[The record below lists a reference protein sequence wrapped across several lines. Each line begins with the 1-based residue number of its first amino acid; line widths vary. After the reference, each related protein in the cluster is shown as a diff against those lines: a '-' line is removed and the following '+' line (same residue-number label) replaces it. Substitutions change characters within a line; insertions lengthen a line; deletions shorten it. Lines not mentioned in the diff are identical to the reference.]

1 MTFDCTCFFYSFLRQ
16 RSGLLRAFFSRFGW
30 QKHTGRLE
38 ILKRLGPVLV
48 LVVGWGFC
56 SLGVGHALAVPLA
69 DFSKQSHSQMAL
81 NLHPLWQFAKLQ
93 APNAK
98 PEEAFDAAQ
107 VWAWPEA
114 QFAAPQAAKPFTL
127 SQGERWVGRLRLQL
141 PPSEQGVMLE
151 IPMVRLDIAH
161 LSYRYNDGPWRR
173 AMAGDQIAMV
183 RWPFAHRSPAF
194 PIPTDSG
201 ELQLVLELGHQGM
214 MVAPMVLQS
223 DQHFRV
229 DRFDGALRT
238 GMLLGLAL
246 VLSLVCLSAAVVF
259 KRFNFVA
266 VAVLLVVIGF
276 AVVTQGGVAGM
287 YIDTGTARFN
297 DQSKFITGMLFAAVL
312 PWVVG
317 TVVLQ
322 KIYSGVVWR
331 LTLVWLVAA
340 LLCTLLLVGID
351 ARKVQTLAMPL
362 FLLGGLLF
370 STGIVLAAVLRKQA
384 YAAVNLLAVMLLT
397 FSILVPLLSVWGITD
412 GVSSR
417 TTSTM
422 GFLVAALIMFYTQLL
437 QYRYGR
443 SVAARSSPSQGRDE
457 LTGLVHRAG
466 FEQIFASQMQRIL
479 ANKTTAAF
487 FYIEVSNAED
497 LQERF
502 GGEGFDI
509 GMVQIAAA
517 VSSSVSV
524 VDTVARVAPNAFAV
538 IMVMHKSTSAAAA
551 VAQKIIS
558 RTMAIASHSTP
569 IAQTSRIVIAWLPDS
584 TNKLEDIERRAL
596 VVLQKLETG
605 KRIGWVNPG
614 HWAEEA
620 QIPPHAPSS
629 LRSDAMP
636 ESAYNEALPSL
647 PGIIN
652 SLERQMFG
660 ADSEKPESKAQRPMR
675 VLKNKS

>member
-1 MTFDCTCFFYSFLRQ
+1 M
-16 RSGLLRAFFSRFGW
+16 
-30 QKHTGRLE
+30 
-38 ILKRLGPVLV
+38 
-48 LVVGWGFC
+48 
-56 SLGVGHALAVPLA
+56 A
-69 DFSKQSHSQMAL
+69 DFSKQGRSQMSV
-81 NLHPLWQFAKLQ
+81 NLHSLWQFAKVQ
-93 APNAK
+93 APDAK
-98 PEEAFDAAQ
+98 PEEAFDAAL

-114 QFAAPQAAKPFTL
+114 AFAAPQMAKPFTL
-127 SQGERWVGRLRLQL
+127 NQGERWVGRLRLQL
-141 PPSEQGVMLE
+141 PPSDQGVMLE

-161 LSYRYNDGPWRR
+161 LSYRYNDGPWVR
-173 AMAGDQIAMV
+173 AMAGDQIAML

-194 PIPTDSG
+194 PLPTRPG

-223 DQHFRV
+223 DQQFRAE
-229 DRFDGALRT
+229 RFDGALRT

-259 KRFNFVA
+259 KRFSFVA

-312 PWVVG
+312 PWVLG

-322 KIYSGVVWR
+322 KMYSAAVWR

-340 LLCTLLLVGID
+340 LLCTLLMVGID

-362 FLLGGLLF
+362 LMLGSLLF
-370 STGIVLAAVLRKQA
+370 SAGIVVAAVWRKQA
-384 YAAVNLLAVMLLT
+384 YAAVNLLAVMVLI

-417 TTSTM
+417 TMSTM
-422 GFLVAALIMFYTQLL
+422 GFLGAALMMFYTQLL

-466 FEQIFASQMQRIL
+466 FEHAFASYIQRIV

-517 VSSSVSV
+517 ISSSVSV

-538 IMVMHKSTSAAAA
+538 MMVMNKSTSAAAA

-620 QIPPHAPSS
+620 QAPSSHAPSS

-647 PGIIN
+647 PGMIN

-660 ADSEKPESKAQRPMR
+660 TDSEKPESKAQRPMR
-675 VLKNKS
+675 VLKNRP